1 MLVHL
6 VSCPTCSLS
15 KATNITLIFP
25 VVWSIIT
32 FVTVPIAPFVNPS
45 ATSIFVV
52 IITLA
57 LIFIVSTVH
66 RFPVSCGLV
75 GIVTFASSVQSSFLL
90 SIAILVYS
98 FPGSN
103 LSLFLFHT
111 SQCTFCA
118 YTCIAS
124 CG

>member
-1 MLVHL
+1 MYLA
-6 VSCPTCSLS
+6 SCPMCSLS

-25 VVWSIIT
+25 VVCSITT
-32 FVTVPIAPFVNPS
+32 FAYPSVTRVL
-45 ATSIFVV
+45 VV

-57 LIFIVSTVH
+57 LIFIVKTFF
-66 RFPVSCGLV
+66 RLPVSHGLV

-90 SIAILVYS
+90 SVAIFVNYV
-98 FPGSN
+98 PGSN
-103 LSLFLFHT
+103 LSLCSFHA

-124 CG
+124 YG